1 MIDALKNSLKW
12 IPNLFTLGNLWLGFY
27 ATLIAL
33 QSHSNSEYIKISS
46 ILIILAAL
54 LDGLDGFIARLL
66 NATSEIGAQLDSL
79 ADLTTFGIAPGA
91 LFYMIFLQD
100 LYWEWLNIRIP
111 LGMILAG
118 LYPAAVAFRLARFN
132 VSHSDDSFDGLP
144 SPIGGL
150 IVALMPLILYEV
162 QIKVPDF
169 IFIIIYIF
177 SAYLMVSTIKYSK
190 VQVSLFRKFSTIR
203 VIILL
208 SFIFLVLIGIYIKF
222 GLDATATA
230 IFILLLLYIISGI
243 IAFVIHL
250 IQIYRL

>member
-1 MIDALKNSLKW
+1 MLNSFKNSLKW

-27 ATLIAL
+27 ATLIVL
-33 QSHSNSEYIKISS
+33 QSNHNSNYIKIASL
-46 ILIILAAL
+46 LIILAAL

-91 LFYMIFLQD
+91 LFFMIFLQD
-100 LYWEWLNIRIP
+100 LFWEWENLKIP
-111 LGMILAG
+111 IGMILAG

-150 IVALMPLILYEV
+150 IVALIPLIIYEI
-162 QIKVPDF
+162 QIKIPNI
-169 IFIIIYIF
+169 IFIMIYLF

-190 VQVSLFRKFSTIR
+190 IQVSLFRKFSKVR
-203 VIILL
+203 AILL
-208 SFIFLVLIGIYIKF
+208 ILFILILLLGIYLKF
-222 GLDATATA
+222 GLDSVATTV
-230 IFILLLLYIISGI
+230 FILILLYIISGI
-243 IAFVIHL
+243 IAFIIHL